1 MDITTM
7 RIVVTLASLACF
19 LGIWYW
25 AYTARNRAQFD
36 EAAQLPSPMTI
47 DCSNRYE
54 ERTHERLHQ

>member
-1 MDITTM
+1 MDITTV

-36 EAAQLPSPMTI
+36 EAAQLPFAN
-47 DCSNRYE
+47 DD
-54 ERTHERLHQ
+54 

>member
-25 AYTARNRAQFD
+25 AYNGASNRA
-36 EAAQLPSPMTI
+36 LV
-47 DCSNRYE
+47 R
-54 ERTHERLHQ
+54 